1 MSIELGTASVV
12 TLLLA
17 SIRITAWLAIAPPFA
32 TGGVPR
38 TVRVMLAVGLALAV
52 SNTARAHAPAAELG
66 PLVTS
71 AVEQL
76 VIGASLGFLTRLLF
90 TAVEAAGALI
100 DLSGGFSLAFAYDP
114 LSASTTSV
122 FGKFYGLLATTLIF
136 ATNAHLVILQGFL
149 RTFGSLPLDGTM
161 SLAHLDTELVHGV
174 TAMFVAALQIAAPLI
189 AVLFLADVALGLLS
203 RISPQ
208 LNVFQVSFPLKI
220 MLTLGLVGLSFATMP
235 RIVTQLGSTAAE
247 LMMRIGTAG

>member
-1 MSIELGTASVV
+1 VSIELGTASVV

-52 SNTARAHAPAAELG
+52 SDTARAHAPVAEIG
-66 PLVTS
+66 PLVGS
-71 AVEQL
+71 AFEQL
-76 VIGASLGFLTRLLF
+76 LIGASLGFLTRLLF

-100 DLSGGFSLAFAYDP
+100 DLTGGFSLAFAYDP
-114 LSASTTSV
+114 LSSSMTSV

-149 RTFGSLPLDGTM
+149 RTFSSLPLDGTM

-220 MLTLGLVGLSFATMP
+220 MLTLGLVGLGFATMP
-235 RIVTQLGSTAAE
+235 RIVTQLGSTAAA
-247 LMMRIGTAG
+247 LMIQIATG